1 MKNPDN
7 TNGEKYDSLIIPNC
21 KIPSNQAQ
29 NLHFTSLIGD
39 SDPESAL
46 EPPKKVNGVANGPM
60 LAITTQFIRVH
71 GLPICKAWDLRNFPD
86 PVSVLKGN
94 MGAVGSVCFS
104 TNPQFLVVAEP
115 ADFVH
120 VCQKLAHNVAETT
133 MPTYTVEFDHLK
145 PTYINIFVAR

>member
-60 LAITTQFIRVH
+60 LAITTGFVTRVWKMVVSEAK
-71 GLPICKAWDLRNFPD
+71 GKSRVWKMVVGEAKGKKDGSGVDENDGFDDLERGG
-86 PVSVLKGN
+86 V
-94 MGAVGSVCFS
+94 
-104 TNPQFLVVAEP
+104 
-115 ADFVH
+115 
-120 VCQKLAHNVAETT
+120 
-133 MPTYTVEFDHLK
+133 
-145 PTYINIFVAR
+145 